1 MYPNYF
7 LKSYLAMLDALHD
20 LRNLTYLPSIQ
31 FIAQEMI
38 FYKVHD
44 AFIVIQVPTYLYRY
58 ISVYQVDNIRRCCN
72 FDSMVF
78 YRYRKTLYQFQYF
91 KQFLEILICR
101 NSVKGGYFKHVLFSY
116 AVHMHDRHVY

>member
-44 AFIVIQVPTYLYRY
+44 AFIVIQVPIFTGTYLY
-58 ISVYQVDNIRRCCN
+58 IR
-72 FDSMVF
+72 
-78 YRYRKTLYQFQYF
+78 
-91 KQFLEILICR
+91 
-101 NSVKGGYFKHVLFSY
+101 
-116 AVHMHDRHVY
+116 